1 MPPVTDAAL
10 GRLTPTGS
18 GSVQR
23 WLLLAGFLWRH
34 EARLARRDLVY
45 LLTAGHRWHLR
56 SVLLVGAI
64 GFVLMHLIAYGMV
77 GRQAGLTL
85 AADVGTYISL
95 TGTIILSFFLLLS
108 QALERVTRLFYGQGD
123 LDLIAS

>member
-1 MPPVTDAAL
+1 M

-18 GSVQR
+18 DSVQR

-85 AADVGTYISL
+85 GPPVGAYISL
-95 TGTIILSFFLLLS
+95 TGTIILHFFLFLS
-108 QALERVTRLFYGQGD
+108 PAFGPVTRPFFF
-123 LDLIAS
+123 

>member
-1 MPPVTDAAL
+1 M

-18 GSVQR
+18 DSVQR

-64 GFVLMHLIAYGMV
+64 GFALMHLIAYGMV
-77 GRQAGLTL
+77 GSQAGLTL
-85 AADVGTYISL
+85 AAHIGTYISL
-95 TGTIILSFFLLLS
+95 TGTIILTLFLLLS
-108 QALERVTRLFYGQGD
+108 PAFERSTRLFFGQGE
-123 LDLIAS
+123 LDLL

>member
-1 MPPVTDAAL
+1 M

-18 GSVQR
+18 DSVQR

-64 GFVLMHLIAYGMV
+64 GFVLMHLIAYGME
-77 GRQAGLTL
+77 GRQARLAL
-85 AADVGTYISL
+85 AAAIRGHISL
-95 TGTIILSFFLLLS
+95 PGTHLPSFFLLVL
-108 QALERVTRLFYGQGD
+108 QGLERLPRLFDGPRR
-123 LDLIAS
+123 LPPV